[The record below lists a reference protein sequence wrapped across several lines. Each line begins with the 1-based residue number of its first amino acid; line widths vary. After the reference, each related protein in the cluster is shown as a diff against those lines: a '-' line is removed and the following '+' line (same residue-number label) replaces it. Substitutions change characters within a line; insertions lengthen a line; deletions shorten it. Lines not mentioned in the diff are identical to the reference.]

1 MHLEPPVFRPP
12 SEAFSL
18 ILQLTIGCRHN
29 ACTFCGMY
37 RGKKFRV
44 KSWDEIK
51 KDIDQC
57 LAQMGHVKRVFLAD
71 GDALW
76 APASLIVQTAEY
88 LYKHFPGLERVSMYA
103 GPLDILGKS
112 PEELKAIHGSG
123 VQMLYLGVESGNED
137 ILQAIRKGVTAGEMV
152 LAGQKALQAGF
163 SLSVTVINGLGG
175 KDLWRENALD
185 TARVLS
191 EINPTFVGALTL
203 MVVPNTP
210 LYQKIQRGDFE
221 IPDSAGILRE
231 LKCLL
236 ENINLTQCVFRSNH
250 ASNYL
255 PLRGTLNRDR
265 DKLVALLEQA
275 VSNPG
280 AVPLRPEISRGL

>member
-18 ILQLTIGCRHN
+18 IIQLTIGCRHN

-44 KSWDEIK
+44 KDWEEVK
-51 KDIDQC
+51 KDIDIC
-57 LAQMGHVKRVFLAD
+57 AAQLGDVSRVFLAD
-71 GDALW
+71 GDALS
-76 APASLIVQTAEY
+76 APTPLIQKTSEY
-88 LYKHFPGLERVSMYA
+88 LYRTFPSLERVSMYA
-103 GPLDILGKS
+103 GPLDILRKS
-112 PEELKAIHGSG
+112 VDELRDIRKSG
-123 VQMLYLGVESGNED
+123 VKLLYLGVESGNED
-137 ILQAIRKGVTAGEMV
+137 ILKAVCKGVTAGEMTA
-152 LAGQKALQAGF
+152 AGIKARQAGF
-163 SLSVTVINGLGG
+163 ELSVTIINGLGG
-175 KDLWRENALD
+175 KDMWTEHAVD

-191 EINPTFVGALTL
+191 EINPEYVGALTL

-210 LYQKIQRGDFE
+210 LYRKVQRGEFE
-221 IPDSAGILRE
+221 VPSSTGILKE

-236 ENINLTQCVFRSNH
+236 ENVNLTECIFRTNH

-265 DKLVALLEQA
+265 EKLIALLERA
-275 VSNPG
+275 ITEPG
-280 AVPLRPEISRGL
+280 AIPLRPEISRGL

>member
-175 KDLWRENALD
+175 KDLWREHALD